1 MAKDSSST
9 SSDNIPVRDYLVWS
23 LFNLSYMNFFCLGLV
38 AVLFSVKSRDR
49 KMDGDFD
56 QARTYA
62 RKARILNIVASVLS
76 SLVFIAFIA
85 MAGAGMFQTK

>member
-1 MAKDSSST
+1 MDAATRRSPAHVNWRKDAGGCQ
-9 SSDNIPVRDYLVWS
+9 
-23 LFNLSYMNFFCLGLV
+23 CLGV
-38 AVLFSVKSRDR
+38 TGDCNISRAQCVPTSRDR